1 MKICY
6 LADGR
11 SIHTK
16 RWLSYFA
23 KRHEVELITLD
34 YNEDD
39 KMTIPVKEYEDM
51 NVRVHKIQRG
61 VTSLLLSPFEIRALI
76 KKIQPDIIHSF
87 FVTHY
92 GFLGA
97 CSGFHPFVVSPWGSD
112 IGRDVNNSKLFRFTV
127 EYALKRADL
136 LQCMDESFVDRIESL
151 IGNRVSIKLIKEG
164 VDTILFSPSPKRMIS
179 PVQSDKIRIV
189 CLRKIQSPY
198 NVEVLLHAIP
208 KILKVHKSVE
218 FVLLYNGKDLLKAIS
233 TIDKL
238 GINRYVKFI
247 DVMSHDKVPDVLNSC
262 DIYVDTFYNEMAGS
276 GIGKTALEAMSCK
289 LPVVLS
295 DTAGIK
301 LHIAH
306 NWNGYIYTGG
316 DSDSLADAINELI
329 SYPDLR
335 VDIGREAR
343 TYTVIHQDFNLN
355 MKIMERHYE
364 RLVK

>member
-61 VTSLLLSPFEIRALI
+61 VASLLLSPFEIRALI

-112 IGRDVNNSKLFRFTV
+112 IGRHVNNLKIFEFTV
-127 EYALKRADL
+127 KYALKRADL
-136 LQCMDESFVDRIESL
+136 IQCMDESFVDRVESL
-151 IGNRVSIKLIKEG
+151 VGSRDSIQLIKEG
-164 VDTILFSPSPKRMIS
+164 VDTNLFSPSPQRI
-179 PVQSDKIRIV
+179 QSDKIRIV

-198 NVEVLLHAIP
+198 NVETLINAIP
-208 KILKVHKSVE
+208 KVVSHFKDVE
-218 FVLLYNGKDLLKAIS
+218 FVLLYRGKDLVNTVSLINMLKIH
-233 TIDKL
+233 K
-238 GINRYVKFI
+238 YVKFI
-247 DVMSHDKVPDVLNSC
+247 DVMPNNKIPEILNSC
-262 DIYVDTFYNEMAGS
+262 DIYVDTFCNETAGS
-276 GIGKTALEAMSCK
+276 GIGKTALEAMSCE

-295 DTAGIK
+295 DTAGIE

-306 NWNGYIYTGG
+306 NWNGYIYAGG
-316 DSDSLADAINELI
+316 DSDSLADAIIELI
-329 SYPDLR
+329 SDPKLR
-335 VDIGREAR
+335 VEMGREAR

-355 MKIMERHYE
+355 MKTMERHYE
-364 RLVK
+364 RLVD